1 MNSIGRVVSVSYDR
15 LIFEVSDFEKLIYNF
30 KGEIYIAQGVI
41 DYVTIKSQ
49 FGDKFVYQVVR
60 VEDKEIKIVNDE
72 KSKFDY
78 VGRFEC
84 VPVGILENDK
94 INFNL
99 KNYPFLQDRV
109 YLSSD
114 EDLQKIFS
122 IEKRETSILLGAI
135 QDKYDA
141 QINLNKLITHHSA
154 ILGNTGS
161 GKSTTVR
168 KIIKEI
174 ATKETSNLYL
184 NIFDIHN
191 EYSQID
197 GVNNI
202 DVLKDFSIKI
212 ESLEL
217 QDWLN
222 LIKPSELVQLP
233 VVQTAL
239 KLAYCLSEGK
249 LDREKLSC
257 FIAYNLYHNQ
267 QSDAVAKRSKIIG
280 ILEGTGISTEKYNS
294 QFGNFSQKDEQDFK
308 SSLYTNMY
316 KSHSEITK
324 EIENASY
331 TINSFEALFEALNF
345 VFLLEECQGNTQARG
360 YSATLETRIKHI
372 QFRYGTLFKV
382 KKVIS
387 VKYIKDAKQV
397 FFTKNIKDIKDA
409 KQVKI
414 TKGIK
419 DAKQVKITTYN
430 VSGLDDDLLLFF
442 TTYMLKKEF
451 KRSSEKDIKDR
462 DVNLFIFEEA
472 HRYISKLNENSLF
485 GEVEVF
491 KKIAREGRKFGY
503 FLMLSSQRPSELSST
518 VLSQCNNYLIH
529 RIKNNVDLE
538 YLLKTI
544 PYINKNQ
551 LTRFS
556 YLPTGTAF
564 IVGELYPIPVEVE
577 VDGEGEIDITVTP
590 QVKFKGKS
598 KVLKQSE
605 RSDDEKSE

>member
-1 MNSIGRVVSVSYDR
+1 MFQRMNQDKREKILMNSIGRVVSVSYDR
-15 LIFEVSDFEKLIYNF
+15 LVFEVSDFEKLIYNF

-99 KNYPFLQDRV
+99 KKYPFLQDRV

-114 EDLQKIFS
+114 EDLQKVFS
-122 IEKRETSILLGAI
+122 IEKRETSILLGTI

-174 ATKETSNLYL
+174 STKETSNLYL

-202 DVLKDFSIKI
+202 DVLEDFSIKI

-239 KLAYCLSEGK
+239 KLANCLTENK

-267 QSDAVAKRSKIIG
+267 QSDAVAKQTKIIG
-280 ILEGTGISTEKYNS
+280 ILQNTSIDTTMYDAR
-294 QFGNFSQKDEQDFK
+294 FGNFNGSTGETTFK
-308 SSLYTNMY
+308 SNLQSKMY
-316 KSHSEITK
+316 GSHSEITK
-324 EIENASY
+324 EIENARY
-331 TINSFEALFEALNF
+331 TINSFADLFEALNF

-360 YSATLETRIKHI
+360 YSGTLETRIKHI
-372 QFRYGTLFKV
+372 QLRYGSLFK
-382 KKVIS
+382 
-387 VKYIKDAKQV
+387 AK
-397 FFTKNIKDIKDA
+397 IDESDEEE
-409 KQVKI
+409 KQSKI
-414 TKGIK
+414 T
-419 DAKQVKITTYN
+419 VYN

-451 KRSSEKDIKDR
+451 KKSSEKKINDR

-491 KKIAREGRKFGY
+491 KKIAREGRKFGC

-564 IVGELYPIPVEVE
+564 IVGELYPIPVEVA
-577 VDGEGEIDITVTP
+577 VDGEDEKDITVTP
-590 QVKFKGKS
+590 QVKFEGK
-598 KVLKQSE
+598 
-605 RSDDEKSE
+605 

>member
-1 MNSIGRVVSVSYDR
+1 MFQRLNQDKREKIHMNSIGRVVSVSYDR

-60 VEDKEIKIVNDE
+60 VEDKELKIVNDE

-99 KNYPFLQDRV
+99 KKYPFLQDRV

-114 EDLQKIFS
+114 EDLQKVFS
-122 IEKRETSILLGAI
+122 IEKRETSILLGTI

-154 ILGNTGS
+154 VLGNTGS

-168 KIIKEI
+168 KIIKEL
-174 ATKETSNLYL
+174 AAKETSNLYL
-184 NIFDIHN
+184 NVFDIHN

-197 GVNNI
+197 DVKNI

-239 KLAYCLSEGK
+239 KLANCLSENK
-249 LDREKLSC
+249 LDRKKLSC

-331 TINSFEALFEALNF
+331 TINRFEALFDALNC

-372 QFRYGTLFKV
+372 QFRYGNLFKL
-382 KKVIS
+382 KKDDCANES
-387 VKYIKDAKQV
+387 
-397 FFTKNIKDIKDA
+397 
-409 KQVKI
+409 KI
-414 TKGIK
+414 T
-419 DAKQVKITTYN
+419 VYN

-451 KRSSEKDIKDR
+451 KKSSEKEINNR

-491 KKIAREGRKFGY
+491 KKIAREGRKFGC

-564 IVGELYPIPVEVE
+564 IVGELYPIPVEVD
-577 VDGEGEIDITVTP
+577 VDGEGETDITVTP

-598 KVLKQSE
+598 KELKESE
-605 RSDDEKSE
+605 RSGDENSE

>member
-1 MNSIGRVVSVSYDR
+1 MRQRLNQYKREKIHMNSIGRVVSVSYDR

-99 KNYPFLQDRV
+99 KKYPFLQDRV

-114 EDLQKIFS
+114 EDLQKVFS

-135 QDKYDA
+135 QDKYNA

-174 ATKETSNLYL
+174 TTKETSNLYL

-197 GVNNI
+197 GVDNI
-202 DVLKDFSIKI
+202 DVLEDFSIKI

-249 LDREKLSC
+249 LDKEKLSC

-280 ILEGTGISTEKYNS
+280 ILEGTRISTEKYNS
-294 QFGNFSQKDEQDFK
+294 QFGNFSQKDEEFFK
-308 SSLYTNMY
+308 TSLESIMY
-316 KSHSEITK
+316 QSHSEITK
-324 EIENASY
+324 EIENARY
-331 TINSFEALFEALNF
+331 TINSFSDLFEALNF

-360 YSATLETRIKHI
+360 YSGTLETRIKHI
-372 QFRYGTLFKV
+372 QLRYGSLFKA
-382 KKVIS
+382 KINKGTDNA
-387 VKYIKDAKQV
+387 KDSEVSDNSKLS
-397 FFTKNIKDIKDA
+397 
-409 KQVKI
+409 KI
-414 TKGIK
+414 T
-419 DAKQVKITTYN
+419 VYN

-451 KRSSEKDIKDR
+451 KKSSEKEIKDR

-472 HRYISKLNENSLF
+472 HRYISKLNDNSLF

-491 KKIAREGRKFGY
+491 KKIAREGRKFGC

-564 IVGELYPIPVEVE
+564 IVGELYPIPVEVD

-590 QVKFKGKS
+590 QVKFEDK
-598 KVLKQSE
+598 
-605 RSDDEKSE
+605 

>member
-30 KGEIYIAQGVI
+30 KGEIYITQGVI

-99 KNYPFLQDRV
+99 KKYPFLQDRV

-114 EDLQKIFS
+114 EDLQKVFS
-122 IEKRETSILLGAI
+122 IEKRETSILLGTI

-168 KIIKEI
+168 RIIKEI
-174 ATKETSNLYL
+174 TTKEASNLYL

-202 DVLKDFSIKI
+202 DVLEDFSIKI

-239 KLAYCLSEGK
+239 KLANCLSEGK

-308 SSLYTNMY
+308 SSLKSKMY
-316 KSHSEITK
+316 ERHSEITK

-331 TINSFEALFEALNF
+331 TIKSFVDLFEALNF

-372 QFRYGTLFKV
+372 QFRYGNLFKL
-382 KKVIS
+382 KT
-387 VKYIKDAKQV
+387 DDC
-397 FFTKNIKDIKDA
+397 TKES
-409 KQVKI
+409 KI
-414 TKGIK
+414 T
-419 DAKQVKITTYN
+419 VYN

-451 KRSSEKDIKDR
+451 KKSSKKDIKDR

-491 KKIAREGRKFGY
+491 KKIAREGRKFGC

-564 IVGELYPIPVEVE
+564 IVGELYPIPVEVD

-598 KVLKQSE
+598 KALKESE

>member
-15 LIFEVSDFEKLIYNF
+15 LLFEVSDFEKLIYNF
-30 KGEIYIAQGVI
+30 KGEIYITQGVI

-84 VPVGILENDK
+84 VPVGILEDDN

-99 KNYPFLQDRV
+99 KKYPFLQDKV

-114 EDLQKIFS
+114 ADLQKVFS
-122 IEKRETSILLGAI
+122 VEKSETSILLGTI
-135 QDKYDA
+135 QDEYEA

-202 DVLKDFSIKI
+202 DVLNDFSIKI

-239 KLAYCLSEGK
+239 KLANCLSENK

-280 ILEGTGISTEKYNS
+280 ILEGTRISTENYNS
-294 QFGNFSQKDEQDFK
+294 QFGNFSQNDEKYFK
-308 SSLYTNMY
+308 TSLESVMY
-316 KSHSEITK
+316 RSHSEITK

-331 TINSFEALFEALNF
+331 IIKSFEDLFEALNF

-372 QFRYGTLFKV
+372 QFRYGNLFKS
-382 KKVIS
+382 KTDDCANES
-387 VKYIKDAKQV
+387 
-397 FFTKNIKDIKDA
+397 
-409 KQVKI
+409 KI
-414 TKGIK
+414 T
-419 DAKQVKITTYN
+419 VYN

-442 TTYMLKKEF
+442 TTYILKKEF
-451 KRSSEKDIKDR
+451 KKSSEIDIINR

-491 KKIAREGRKFGY
+491 KKIAREGRKFGC
-503 FLMLSSQRPSELSST
+503 FLLLSSQRPSELSST

-564 IVGELYPIPVEVE
+564 IVGELYPIPVEVD

-590 QVKFKGKS
+590 QVKFEGK
-598 KVLKQSE
+598 
-605 RSDDEKSE
+605 

>member
-1 MNSIGRVVSVSYDR
+1 MNSIGRVVLVSYDR
-15 LIFEVSDFEKLIYNF
+15 LVFEVSDFEKLIYNF

-49 FGDKFVYQVVR
+49 FGDKFVYQVVK

-99 KNYPFLQDRV
+99 KKYPFLQDRV

-114 EDLQKIFS
+114 EDLQKVFS
-122 IEKRETSILLGAI
+122 IEKRETSILLGTI

-174 ATKETSNLYL
+174 STKETSNLYL

-202 DVLKDFSIKI
+202 DVLEDFSIKI

-239 KLAYCLSEGK
+239 KLANCLTENK

-267 QSDAVAKRSKIIG
+267 QSDAVAKRTKIIG
-280 ILEGTGISTEKYNS
+280 ILQNTSIDTTMYDAR
-294 QFGNFSQKDEQDFK
+294 FGNFNGSTGETTFK
-308 SSLYTNMY
+308 SNLQSKMY
-316 KSHSEITK
+316 GSHSKITK
-324 EIENASY
+324 EIENARY
-331 TINSFEALFEALNF
+331 TINSFADLFEALNF

-360 YSATLETRIKHI
+360 YSGTLETRIKHI
-372 QFRYGTLFKV
+372 QLRYGSLFK
-382 KKVIS
+382 
-387 VKYIKDAKQV
+387 AK
-397 FFTKNIKDIKDA
+397 IDESDEEE
-409 KQVKI
+409 KQSKI
-414 TKGIK
+414 T
-419 DAKQVKITTYN
+419 VYN

-442 TTYMLKKEF
+442 FTTYMLKKEF
-451 KRSSEKDIKDR
+451 KKSSEKKINDR

-491 KKIAREGRKFGY
+491 KKIAREGRKFGC

-564 IVGELYPIPVEVE
+564 IVGELYPIPVEVA
-577 VDGEGEIDITVTP
+577 VDGEDEKDITVTP
-590 QVKFKGKS
+590 QVKFEGK
-598 KVLKQSE
+598 
-605 RSDDEKSE
+605 

>member
-1 MNSIGRVVSVSYDR
+1 MNQIKKEMVQMNSIGRVVSVSYDR
-15 LIFEVSDFEKLIYNF
+15 LIFEVSDFEKLIYNYN
-30 KGEIYIAQGVI
+30 GEIYIAQGVI
-41 DYVTIKSQ
+41 DYVTIVSQ
-49 FGDKFVYQVVR
+49 FGEKFIYQVIR
-60 VEDKEIKIVNDE
+60 VEDKEIQIVKDE

-78 VGRFEC
+78 IGRFEC
-84 VPVGILENDK
+84 VPIGIIENDK

-99 KNYPFLQDRV
+99 KKYPFLQDKV

-114 EDLQKIFS
+114 SELRTVFS
-122 IEKRETSILLGAI
+122 IEKSESPISIGTI
-135 QDKYDA
+135 QNKYEA
-141 QINLNKLITHHSA
+141 QINLNKLLTHHSA
-154 ILGNTGS
+154 IIGNTGS

-174 ATKETSNLYL
+174 STKATRNLYL
-184 NIFDIHN
+184 NVFDIHN

-202 DVLKDFSIKI
+202 DVLNDFSIKI

-239 KLAYCLSEGK
+239 KLANCLSENK

-267 QSDAVAKRSKIIG
+267 QSDAVAKRAKIIG
-280 ILEGTGISTEKYNS
+280 ILQNTSIDTTKYDAR
-294 QFGNFSQKDEQDFK
+294 FGNFNSSNDETIFK
-308 SSLYTNMY
+308 SNLKSKMY
-316 KSHSEITK
+316 ASHSEITK

-331 TINSFEALFEALNF
+331 TIKSFEDLFEALNF

-372 QFRYGTLFKV
+372 QFRYANLFKL
-382 KKVIS
+382 KT
-387 VKYIKDAKQV
+387 DDC
-397 FFTKNIKDIKDA
+397 TKES
-409 KQVKI
+409 KI
-414 TKGIK
+414 T
-419 DAKQVKITTYN
+419 VYN

-451 KRSSEKDIKDR
+451 KKSSEKDIKDR

-491 KKIAREGRKFGY
+491 KKIAREGRKFGC

-564 IVGELYPIPVEVE
+564 IVGELYPIPVEVD
-577 VDGEGEIDITVTP
+577 VDGEDEKDITVTP
-590 QVKFKGKS
+590 QVIFKGKS
-598 KVLKQSE
+598 KALKESE

>member
-99 KNYPFLQDRV
+99 KKYPFLQDRV

-114 EDLQKIFS
+114 EDLQKVFS
-122 IEKRETSILLGAI
+122 IEKRETSILLGTI
-135 QDKYDA
+135 QDKYGA

-174 ATKETSNLYL
+174 TTKETSNLYL

-202 DVLKDFSIKI
+202 DVLEDFSIKI

-267 QSDAVAKRSKIIG
+267 QSDAVAKRAKIIG
-280 ILEGTGISTEKYNS
+280 ILQNTSIDTTKYDAR
-294 QFGNFSQKDEQDFK
+294 FGNFNGSTDETTFK
-308 SSLYTNMY
+308 SNLKTKMY
-316 KSHSEITK
+316 GSHSEITK
-324 EIENASY
+324 EIENARY
-331 TINSFEALFEALNF
+331 TINSFADLFEALNF

-360 YSATLETRIKHI
+360 YSGTLETRIKHI
-372 QFRYGTLFKV
+372 QLRYGSLFK
-382 KKVIS
+382 
-387 VKYIKDAKQV
+387 AK
-397 FFTKNIKDIKDA
+397 IDESDEEE
-409 KQVKI
+409 KQSKI
-414 TKGIK
+414 T
-419 DAKQVKITTYN
+419 VYN

-451 KRSSEKDIKDR
+451 KKSSEKKINNR

-491 KKIAREGRKFGY
+491 KKIAREGRKFGC

-564 IVGELYPIPVEVE
+564 IVGELYPIPVEVD
-577 VDGEGEIDITVTP
+577 VDGEGEIDITDTP
-590 QVKFKGKS
+590 KVKFKSKS
-598 KVLKQSE
+598 NALKESE
-605 RSDDEKSE
+605 RSGDEKSE

>member
-114 EDLQKIFS
+114 EDLQKIFAV
-122 IEKRETSILLGAI
+122 EKRETSILLGAI

-308 SSLYTNMY
+308 SSLESKKYE
-316 KSHSEITK
+316 SHSEITK
-324 EIENASY
+324 EIENARY
-331 TINSFEALFEALNF
+331 TINSFADLFEALNF

-372 QFRYGTLFKV
+372 QFRYGSLFKV
-382 KKVIS
+382 KKDES
-387 VKYIKDAKQV
+387 DEEAKQS
-397 FFTKNIKDIKDA
+397 
-409 KQVKI
+409 KI
-414 TKGIK
+414 T
-419 DAKQVKITTYN
+419 VYN

-451 KRSSEKDIKDR
+451 KKSSEKKINNR

-472 HRYISKLNENSLF
+472 HIYISKLNENSLF

-491 KKIAREGRKFGY
+491 KKIAREGRKFGC

-564 IVGELYPIPVEVE
+564 IVGELYPIPVEVD

-598 KVLKQSE
+598 KSLKESG

>member
-1 MNSIGRVVSVSYDR
+1 MNSIGRVVLVSYDR
-15 LIFEVSDFEKLIYNF
+15 LVFEVSDFEKLIYNF

-49 FGDKFVYQVVR
+49 FGDKFVYQVVK

-99 KNYPFLQDRV
+99 KKYPFLQDRV

-114 EDLQKIFS
+114 EDLQKVFS
-122 IEKRETSILLGAI
+122 IEKRETSILLGTI

-174 ATKETSNLYL
+174 STKETSNLYL

-202 DVLKDFSIKI
+202 DVLEDFSIKI

-239 KLAYCLSEGK
+239 KLANCLTENK

-267 QSDAVAKRSKIIG
+267 QSDAVAKRTKIIG
-280 ILEGTGISTEKYNS
+280 ILQNTSIDTTMYDAR
-294 QFGNFSQKDEQDFK
+294 FGNFNGSTGETTFK
-308 SSLYTNMY
+308 SNLQSKMY
-316 KSHSEITK
+316 GSHSKITK
-324 EIENASY
+324 EIENARY
-331 TINSFEALFEALNF
+331 TINSFADLFEALNF

-360 YSATLETRIKHI
+360 YSGTLETRIKHI
-372 QFRYGTLFKV
+372 QLRYGSLFK
-382 KKVIS
+382 
-387 VKYIKDAKQV
+387 AK
-397 FFTKNIKDIKDA
+397 IDESDEEE
-409 KQVKI
+409 KQSKI
-414 TKGIK
+414 T
-419 DAKQVKITTYN
+419 VYN

-442 TTYMLKKEF
+442 TTYILKKEF
-451 KRSSEKDIKDR
+451 KKSSEKKINDR

-491 KKIAREGRKFGY
+491 KKIAREGRKFGC

-564 IVGELYPIPVEVE
+564 IVGELYPIPVEVA
-577 VDGEGEIDITVTP
+577 VDGEDEKDITVTP
-590 QVKFKGKS
+590 QVKFEGK
-598 KVLKQSE
+598 
-605 RSDDEKSE
+605 

>member
-15 LIFEVSDFEKLIYNF
+15 LVFEVSDFEKLIYNF

-99 KNYPFLQDRV
+99 KKYPFLQDRV

-114 EDLQKIFS
+114 EDLQKVFS
-122 IEKRETSILLGAI
+122 IEKRETSILLGTI

-174 ATKETSNLYL
+174 STKETSNLYL

-202 DVLKDFSIKI
+202 DVLEDFSIKI

-239 KLAYCLSEGK
+239 KLANCLTENK

-267 QSDAVAKRSKIIG
+267 QSDAVAKRTKIIG
-280 ILEGTGISTEKYNS
+280 ILQNTSIDTTMYDAR
-294 QFGNFSQKDEQDFK
+294 FGNFNGSTGETTFK
-308 SSLYTNMY
+308 SNLQSKMY
-316 KSHSEITK
+316 GSHSEITK
-324 EIENASY
+324 EIENARY
-331 TINSFEALFEALNF
+331 TINSFGDLFEALNF

-360 YSATLETRIKHI
+360 YSGTLETRIKHI
-372 QFRYGTLFKV
+372 QLRYGSLFK
-382 KKVIS
+382 
-387 VKYIKDAKQV
+387 AK
-397 FFTKNIKDIKDA
+397 IDESDEEE
-409 KQVKI
+409 KQSKI
-414 TKGIK
+414 T
-419 DAKQVKITTYN
+419 VYN

-451 KRSSEKDIKDR
+451 KKSSEKKINDR

-491 KKIAREGRKFGY
+491 KKIAREGRKFGC

-564 IVGELYPIPVEVE
+564 IVGELYPIPVEVA
-577 VDGEGEIDITVTP
+577 VDGEDEKDITVTP
-590 QVKFKGKS
+590 QVKFEGK
-598 KVLKQSE
+598 
-605 RSDDEKSE
+605 

>member
-72 KSKFDY
+72 NSKFDY

-99 KNYPFLQDRV
+99 KKYPFLQDRV

-114 EDLQKIFS
+114 EDLQKVFS

-174 ATKETSNLYL
+174 TTKETSNLYL

-202 DVLKDFSIKI
+202 DVLEDFSIKI

-294 QFGNFSQKDEQDFK
+294 QFGNFSQKDEQEFK

-324 EIENASY
+324 EIEDASY

-360 YSATLETRIKHI
+360 YSATLETRVKHI
-372 QFRYGTLFKV
+372 QFRYGNLFKL
-382 KKVIS
+382 KTDDCANES
-387 VKYIKDAKQV
+387 
-397 FFTKNIKDIKDA
+397 
-409 KQVKI
+409 KI
-414 TKGIK
+414 T
-419 DAKQVKITTYN
+419 VYN

-442 TTYMLKKEF
+442 TTYILKKEF
-451 KRSSEKDIKDR
+451 KKSSEIDITNR

-491 KKIAREGRKFGY
+491 KKIAREGRKFGC

-564 IVGELYPIPVEVE
+564 IVGELYPIPVEVD
-577 VDGEGEIDITVTP
+577 VDGEGEIDITDTP
-590 QVKFKGKS
+590 KVKFKGKS
-598 KVLKQSE
+598 NALKESE
-605 RSDDEKSE
+605 RSGDEKSE

>member
-30 KGEIYIAQGVI
+30 KGEIYITQGVI

-49 FGDKFVYQVVR
+49 FGDKFVYQVVK

-84 VPVGILENDK
+84 VPVGIIENDK

-99 KNYPFLQDRV
+99 KKYPFLQDRV

-114 EDLQKIFS
+114 DDLRKVFS
-122 IEKRETSILLGAI
+122 VEKNKTSILLGTI
-135 QDKYDA
+135 QDKYEA
-141 QINLNKLITHHSA
+141 KINLNKLVTHHSA
-154 ILGNTGS
+154 VLGNTGS

-168 KIIKEI
+168 KIIKEL
-174 ATKETSNLYL
+174 AANETSNLYL
-184 NIFDIHN
+184 NVFDIHN

-197 GVNNI
+197 DVKNI

-233 VVQTAL
+233 VVQIAL
-239 KLAYCLSEGK
+239 KLANCISENK

-280 ILEGTGISTEKYNS
+280 ILEGTRISTEKYNS
-294 QFGNFSQKDEQDFK
+294 QFGNFSQIDEKDFK
-308 SSLYTNMY
+308 TSLESVMY
-316 KSHSEITK
+316 RSHSEITK

-331 TINSFEALFEALNF
+331 IIKSFEDLFEALNF

-372 QFRYGTLFKV
+372 QFRYGNLFKL
-382 KKVIS
+382 KTDDCANES
-387 VKYIKDAKQV
+387 
-397 FFTKNIKDIKDA
+397 
-409 KQVKI
+409 KI
-414 TKGIK
+414 T
-419 DAKQVKITTYN
+419 VYN

-442 TTYMLKKEF
+442 TTYILKKEF
-451 KRSSEKDIKDR
+451 KKSSEKEIKDR

-491 KKIAREGRKFGY
+491 KKIAREGRKFGC

-564 IVGELYPIPVEVE
+564 IVGELYPIPVEVD

-598 KVLKQSE
+598 KA
-605 RSDDEKSE
+605 

>member
-30 KGEIYIAQGVI
+30 KGEIYIARGVI

-84 VPVGILENDK
+84 VPVGILENNK

-99 KNYPFLQDRV
+99 KKYPFLQDRV

-114 EDLQKIFS
+114 EDLQKVFS
-122 IEKRETSILLGAI
+122 IEKRETSILLGTI

-174 ATKETSNLYL
+174 TTKEVSNLYL

-202 DVLKDFSIKI
+202 DVLEDFSIKI

-308 SSLYTNMY
+308 SSLKSKMY
-316 KSHSEITK
+316 ISHSEITK

-331 TINSFEALFEALNF
+331 TIKSFEDLFEALNF

-372 QFRYGTLFKV
+372 QFRYGNLFKL
-382 KKVIS
+382 KI
-387 VKYIKDAKQV
+387 DDC
-397 FFTKNIKDIKDA
+397 TKES
-409 KQVKI
+409 KI
-414 TKGIK
+414 T
-419 DAKQVKITTYN
+419 VYN

-451 KRSSEKDIKDR
+451 KKSSKKDIKDR

-491 KKIAREGRKFGY
+491 KKIAREGRKFGC

-564 IVGELYPIPVEVE
+564 IVGELYPIPVEVD

-590 QVKFKGKS
+590 QVKFEGK
-598 KVLKQSE
+598 KNRQK
-605 RSDDEKSE
+605 